1 VEVGASASRSRS
13 RSIRIINLK
22 RRESVGHGEV
32 KVGELNIV
40 DVKYVGVKLVH
51 VIRRIGIKVII

>member
-1 VEVGASASRSRS
+1 VAASARTRK
-13 RSIRIINLK
+13 RVNLK
-22 RRESVGHGEV
+22 RRESVGNGEV